1 MKVGIVGYGNLGRGV
16 LIAVDNAVDM
26 DLVGIFTRR
35 EPSSL
40 KPCLHY
46 PVYSVNELVKFK
58 DEIDEWIIDTLKEV
72 GCVTAKNVLAIP
84 RDELIKKTD
93 LEEETIDNV
102 ISVLKAEFED

>member
-1 MKVGIVGYGNLGRGV
+1 MLTGYV
-16 LIAVDNAVDM
+16 ID
-26 DLVGIFTRR
+26 
-35 EPSSL
+35 
-40 KPCLHY
+40 
-46 PVYSVNELVKFK
+46 VYRDVEEEFEDDIYLDEFK